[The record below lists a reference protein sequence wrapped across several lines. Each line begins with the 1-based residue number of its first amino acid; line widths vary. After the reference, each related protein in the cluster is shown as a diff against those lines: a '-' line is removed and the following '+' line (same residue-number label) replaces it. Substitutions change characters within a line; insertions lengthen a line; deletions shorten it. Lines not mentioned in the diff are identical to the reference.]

1 MGAIENIS
9 NRLSECI
16 CCQDDIDK
24 LRQLYIEATKFK
36 AVFLF
41 HQPVVMRNI
50 SLIETWK
57 YLDNVF
63 DINCTSDE
71 LLEQLSS
78 VHYILNL
85 DEDKKRKEIETLAR
99 EKQEKWNMRFT
110 DRKSVV

>member
-1 MGAIENIS
+1 
-9 NRLSECI
+9 
-16 CCQDDIDK
+16 
-24 LRQLYIEATKFK
+24 
-36 AVFLF
+36 
-41 HQPVVMRNI
+41 MRNI

-63 DINCTSDE
+63 DINQNSDE

-85 DEDKKRKEIETLAR
+85 DEDKKRKEIEKLAH

-110 DRKSVV
+110 IFAILISLLDLIELFK